1 MAIASTY
8 QEAHATDWGSAA
20 FVLGAEAAK
29 WRLTRWRLVRVVAV
43 SGMLALLHLS
53 TSFYLLAVYDY
64 VLPRGSVS
72 VLGAVTLLVCFLH
85 VSFVV
90 LEQAR
95 ARKVCQVGVG
105 FIEELDSQLLRVVA
119 SEKPASCLVLLEDV
133 ERVRRFL
140 AGGGPCAILDLMWLP
155 AFLIVL
161 CMLHPAFGLFALIG
175 LSSLVALSIR
185 PAANKGGQSYDV
197 ASVRAERFEHAQ
209 HVCLARG
216 SLGRGILG
224 SEFQR
229 RWRFLSRHYA
239 EATCFVSRNMLRDVA
254 FAKGGRLTVHS
265 LFVGLGALLSIE
277 GAIGYGA
284 LFAALL
290 ILGRTLACLDGALA
304 HWRTFTRACESH
316 RRLTASFAS

>member
-1 MAIASTY
+1 MAIAGTFR
-8 QEAHATDWGSAA
+8 EVDATNCEGKAS
-20 FVLGAEAAK
+20 VLRDEGIRR
-29 WRLTRWRLVRVVAV
+29 RLTRWQFARVVAV

-53 TSFYLLAVYDY
+53 TSLYLLAVYDF
-64 VLPRGSVS
+64 VLPEGNVS
-72 VLGAVTLLVCFLH
+72 ALGAITLLVCLLH
-85 VSFVV
+85 VSFVA
-90 LEQAR
+90 LERAR
-95 ARKVCQVGVG
+95 ARKICQVGVG
-105 FIEELDSQLLRVVA
+105 FIEELDRQLLRVVA

-161 CMLHPAFGLFALIG
+161 CVLHPAFGLFALLGI
-175 LSSLVALSIR
+175 SSLVALSILPSQAKR
-185 PAANKGGQSYDV
+185 SQGHDI

-209 HVCLARG
+209 HVSLASA
-216 SLGRGILG
+216 SLGRGIL
-224 SEFQR
+224 SNEFQR

-239 EATCFVSRNMLRDVA
+239 QATTFASRDMLRDVA
-254 FAKGGRLTVHS
+254 FAKAGRLTVHS

-277 GAIGYGA
+277 GAIGYGS

-304 HWRTFTRACESH
+304 HWRIFTSACESH
-316 RRLTASFAS
+316 RRLVASFAS